1 MSEWKKT
8 SCVLCYHNCGLE
20 VQTEGSRIL
29 KVRADKNHP
38 RTNGYLCRKG
48 TRIAFYQS
56 HKERL
61 THPLKREG
69 TEFRRISWDQAIAEI
84 AGKLKDIVSHHGPR
98 ALAYMGGGGQGSHVE
113 AGFGRTLL
121 TALGSQYHYSALAQ
135 ELSGLFW
142 VNGRA
147 YGRQNLHTG
156 ADLDRARNFLI
167 MGWNGYVSNAG
178 VNRAR
183 ERIEEFSKDPVKR
196 LIVVDPLK
204 SETAK
209 RANIHLQPRI
219 GTIALFLKSLI
230 AIILQEGWEDKA
242 YLAAHCADFE
252 RVQGWFRDFDATSGL
267 RVCGLDPDAVREAAK
282 IYASEPTAMRTDLG
296 LLMDRQSTMNSYLE
310 LILMAVC
317 GRIGTPGGNVFPGH
331 LMPLGP
337 HTDERDPRTWRTVET
352 GFPPSMGYF
361 PPNVLPE
368 EILSKKT
375 DRTRALIVSGSNP
388 LRSYADT
395 GMYEKAFR
403 ELDLLVTFEIS
414 MSETARLSHYVL
426 PARSGYEK
434 WDAAFFSLTFPDV
447 YFQIRHPCCETQGEA
462 LEEGEIFTRL
472 ADALGIL
479 PQIPEALFR
488 RSREDRSLFA
498 MELLQFMGSDKKAA
512 RFLPFIVAKT
522 LGRELGS
529 AHLSALWGLLM
540 MFPQHAGEDIARAG
554 YELSPLV
561 GEELFKKLVDH
572 PEGALIA
579 RMPDQD
585 NLNALRTPDGK
596 IHLFIEEMET
606 WMGEIAP
613 DQEEKRLENAEYPFV
628 LIAGRHFPYTANTI
642 MRDPEWNSR
651 KQVCTLLMAEEDAR
665 GMGVKEGSEVWVAT
679 EASRLKVT
687 VELSDAPP
695 QGTVVLPHG
704 FGLVYEG
711 KPYGVNV
718 NQLTKNTHRD
728 RMTASPLHRYVPC
741 RIEIESSFN

>member
-1 MSEWKKT
+1 MSDWKRT

-20 VQTEGSRIL
+20 VQAGGSKIL

-38 RTNGYLCRKG
+38 RTKGYMCRKG
-48 TRIAFYQS
+48 TKIPFYQS
-56 HKERL
+56 HQERL
-61 THPLKREG
+61 THPLKRHGED
-69 TEFRRISWDQAIAEI
+69 FRKISWDQAIDEI
-84 AGKLKDIVSHHGPR
+84 SAKLKEILNRRGPR
-98 ALAYMGGGGQGSHVE
+98 ALAYMGGGGQGCHVE

-156 ADLDRARNFLI
+156 ADLNRAKNFLV
-167 MGWNGYVSNAG
+167 MGWNGYVSSAG

-183 ERIEEFSKDPVKR
+183 ERIEEFSKDPAR
-196 LIVVDPLK
+196 SLIVVDPLR
-204 SETAK
+204 SETAR

-230 AIILQEGWEDKA
+230 AIILQEGWENRGFIA
-242 YLAAHCADFE
+242 EHCRGFE
-252 RVQGWFRDFDATSGL
+252 QVEGWFRNFDAASGL
-267 RVCGLDPDAVREAAK
+267 RVCELDPGAVREVAR

-310 LILMAVC
+310 MILMAVC

-331 LMPLGP
+331 IMPLGP
-337 HTDERDPRTWRTVET
+337 HTDERDSRTWRTVET

-368 EILSKKT
+368 EILSGKG

-395 GMYEKAFR
+395 LLYEKAFQ
-403 ELDLLVTFEIS
+403 ELELLVTIEIA

-426 PARSGYEK
+426 PAKSAYEK
-434 WDAAFFSLTFPDV
+434 WDAAFFSITFPEV
-447 YFQIRHPCCETQGEA
+447 HFQIRRPCCESEGMC

-479 PQIPEALFR
+479 PAIPETLFR
-488 RSREDRSLFA
+488 QSREDRGLFA
-498 MELLQFMGSDKKAA
+498 MELLQFVGSDKKAA

-540 MFPQHAGEDIARAG
+540 MYPRHAGEHIAGAG
-554 YELSPLV
+554 YEPSPLV
-561 GEELFKKLVDH
+561 GEELFRKLLDH
-572 PEGALIA
+572 PEGAVIA
-579 RMPDQD
+579 RMPEKD
-585 NLNALRTPDGK
+585 NLNSLRTPDRK
-596 IHLFIEEMET
+596 IHLYIEEMDS
-606 WMGEIAP
+606 WMQEIEASF
-613 DQEEKRLENAEYPFV
+613 EEQRLKNAEYPFV
-628 LIAGRHFPYTANTI
+628 LLAGRHFPFNANTI
-642 MRDPEWNSR
+642 MRDPAWNSR
-651 KQVCTLLMAEEDAR
+651 KPVCNLLMNEEDAR
-665 GMGVKEGSEVWVAT
+665 ALGIKDEAEVRLTT
-679 EASRLKVT
+679 EASQVSVP
-687 VELSDAPP
+687 VEVSGIPP
-695 QGTVVLPHG
+695 RGTVVLPHG
-704 FGLVYEG
+704 FGLVHRGET
-711 KPYGVNV
+711 YGVNV
-718 NQLTKNTHRD
+718 NRLTKSTHRD
-728 RMTASPLHRYVPC
+728 RIAATPLHRYVPC
-741 RIEIESSFN
+741 RIEA

>member
-1 MSEWKKT
+1 MSDWKKT
-8 SCVLCYHNCGLE
+8 ACVLCYHNCGLQ
-20 VQTEGSRIL
+20 VQTEGNKIL

-38 RTNGYLCRKG
+38 RTKGYMCRKG

-69 TEFRRISWDQAIAEI
+69 NNFKRISWDQAITEI
-84 AGKLKDIVSHHGPR
+84 AAKLKEVLSYYGPR

-121 TALGSQYHYSALAQ
+121 TALGSQYHYSAIAQ

-156 ADLDRARNFLI
+156 ADLDRARNFLVL
-167 MGWNGYVSNAG
+167 GWNGYVSNAG

-183 ERIEEFSKDPVKR
+183 ERIDAFAKDPAKR
-196 LIVVDPLK
+196 LIVVDPLR
-204 SETAK
+204 SETAA
-209 RANIHLQPRI
+209 RANMHLQPRI

-230 AIILQEGWEDKA
+230 AIILQQGWENKEF
-242 YLAAHCADFE
+242 LARHCDGFE
-252 RVQGWFRDFDATSGL
+252 RIEGWFRNFDVASAL
-267 RVCGLDPDAVREAAK
+267 KMCGLDPGAIRELAR
-282 IYASEPTAMRTDLG
+282 IYAAESTAMRTDLG

-310 LILMAVC
+310 MILMAVC
-317 GRIGTPGGNVFPGH
+317 GRIGTPGGNLFPGH

-368 EILSKKT
+368 EILSTKG

-395 GMYEKAFR
+395 LLYEKAFR
-403 ELDLLVTFEIS
+403 ELDLLVTIEIA

-426 PARSGYEK
+426 PAKSGYEK
-434 WDAAFFSLTFPDV
+434 WDASFFGLTFPDV
-447 YFQIRHPCCETQGEA
+447 YFQIRRPCCETLGEA

-479 PQIPEALFR
+479 PVIPEGLFHR
-488 RSREDRSLFA
+488 AREERSLFA

-540 MFPQHAGEDIARAG
+540 MYPQHSGEDIARAG
-554 YELSPLV
+554 YAPGPLT
-561 GEELFKKLVDH
+561 GEELFKTLLDH
-572 PEGALIA
+572 PEGAVIA
-579 RMPDQD
+579 KMHDQN
-585 NLNALRTPDGK
+585 NLNSLRTPDRK
-596 IHLFIEEMET
+596 IHLYIEEMES
-606 WMGEIAP
+606 WMREIEP
-613 DQEEKRLENAEYPFV
+613 NLEKEHLKNAEFPFV
-628 LIAGRHFPYTANTI
+628 LVAGRHFPYTANTI
-642 MRDPEWNSR
+642 MRDPEWNSH
-651 KQVCTLLMAEEDAR
+651 KPVCNLLMSEE
-665 GMGVKEGSEVWVAT
+665 
-679 EASRLKVT
+679 
-687 VELSDAPP
+687 
-695 QGTVVLPHG
+695 
-704 FGLVYEG
+704 
-711 KPYGVNV
+711 
-718 NQLTKNTHRD
+718 
-728 RMTASPLHRYVPC
+728 
-741 RIEIESSFN
+741 